1 MARILVLG
9 GSGEMGSAAVADLV
23 ERTGHEV
30 SIGDIRVDAAHALLG
45 RLGAPD
51 RVVQVDVD
59 DPDSLASALADT
71 DVVLNATYMRHNV
84 PVTDAAIAAG
94 VHLVDLGSYYPE
106 TLQQLE
112 RHAAAEAAGC
122 RIVPG
127 CGVAPGLTNIL
138 ARLGADQLDT
148 VDAIRM
154 YSYITHPM
162 WTSPGI
168 VVTRFDASTG
178 TSIVWE
184 GGRAVEYPSFSGEER
199 FAFPEPYGEQEVHL
213 VPHPEPLTLPRTI
226 DVRDV
231 VFKVGYPA
239 DETERIRVLLEL
251 GFDSDEPFELDGTA
265 ISPRTVRGRVHRPAR
280 HRPDRAE
287 RQREARP
294 SRGRQGR
301 PADHADLRLRGRADR
316 PVGVGRHHRHR
327 GGDRRGPR
335 RARRPGRRPS
345 AGSRL
350 RIRGRSSTRSPS
362 ATWSSSKAHARA
374 GERTDGLPEDR
385 SLGQLV
391 DRVQP
396 RWQQPE
402 GTHRGHR
409 PGSRRRVRVQEQVAP
424 NDRLERWVAV
434 DDDPGGCLHAV
445 ALRLQVEPSP
455 RHTDTSRP
463 PPRTLAAARRS
474 CPPIVPGSAT

>member
-23 ERTGHEV
+23 ERTAHEV
-30 SIGDIRVDAAHALLG
+30 TVGDIRVDAAGALLQ

-51 RVVQVDVD
+51 RVVAVDVD
-59 DPDSLASALADT
+59 DPGSLASALADT

-94 VHLVDLGSYYPE
+94 VHLVDLGSYYLE

-112 RHAAAEAAGC
+112 RHEAAAAAGV

-138 ARLGADQLDT
+138 ARLGADQLDS

-184 GGRAVEYPSFSGEER
+184 NGRAVEHPSFAGEER
-199 FAFPEPYGEQEVHL
+199 FTFPEPYGEQEVHL

-226 DVRDV
+226 DVLDV

-239 DETERIRVLLEL
+239 DETARIRVLLEL
-251 GFDSDEPFELDGTA
+251 GFDRDEPFALDGVSVAPRKFAAAYIGRRGIGPDERSANVKHVRVEGMRDGQPTTLTYDFAVEQTGRSASAA
-265 ISPRTVRGRVHRPAR
+265 ITGTVAAIATDLVARGGPAGVHPPESAFEPRPFIDA
-280 HRPDRAE
+280 
-287 RQREARP
+287 
-294 SRGRQGR
+294 
-301 PADHADLRLRGRADR
+301 LADR
-316 PVGVGRHHRHR
+316 RLVV
-327 GGDRRGPR
+327 
-335 RARRPGRRPS
+335 AE
-345 AGSRL
+345 AGS
-350 RIRGRSSTRSPS
+350 
-362 ATWSSSKAHARA
+362 A
-374 GERTDGLPEDR
+374 D
-385 SLGQLV
+385 
-391 DRVQP
+391 
-396 RWQQPE
+396 
-402 GTHRGHR
+402 
-409 PGSRRRVRVQEQVAP
+409 
-424 NDRLERWVAV
+424 
-434 DDDPGGCLHAV
+434 
-445 ALRLQVEPSP
+445 
-455 RHTDTSRP
+455 
-463 PPRTLAAARRS
+463 
-474 CPPIVPGSAT
+474 

>member
-23 ERTGHEV
+23 ERTDHEITV
-30 SIGDIRVDAAHALLG
+30 GDIRVDASRALLQ

-51 RVVQVDVD
+51 RVVEVDVD
-59 DPDSLASALADT
+59 DPGSLASAVADT
-71 DVVLNATYMRHNV
+71 EVVLNATYMRHNV
-84 PVTDAAIAAG
+84 LVTDAAIAAG

-112 RHAAAEAAGC
+112 RHAAAEAAGS

-138 ARLGADQLDT
+138 ARLGADQLDS

-184 GGRAVEYPSFSGEER
+184 GGRPVEYPSFSGEEQ

-213 VPHPEPLTLPRTI
+213 VPHPEPLTVPRTM

-239 DETERIRVLLEL
+239 DETARIRVLLEL
-251 GFDSDEPFELDGTA
+251 GFDSDEPHTLDGVA
-265 ISPRTVRGRVHRPAR
+265 VSPRQFAAAYIGRRGIGPEERSANVKHVRVEGVRNGQPTTLTYDFAVEQTGRSASAAITGTVA
-280 HRPDRAE
+280 AI
-287 RQREARP
+287 A
-294 SRGRQGR
+294 
-301 PADHADLRLRGRADR
+301 ADLVAHGG
-316 PVGVGRHHRHR
+316 PVGVHAPEAAFEPRPFIDALAER
-327 GGDRRGPR
+327 GLNVVENEQ
-335 RARRPGRRPS
+335 PG
-345 AGSRL
+345 
-350 RIRGRSSTRSPS
+350 
-362 ATWSSSKAHARA
+362 
-374 GERTDGLPEDR
+374 
-385 SLGQLV
+385 
-391 DRVQP
+391 
-396 RWQQPE
+396 
-402 GTHRGHR
+402 
-409 PGSRRRVRVQEQVAP
+409 
-424 NDRLERWVAV
+424 
-434 DDDPGGCLHAV
+434 
-445 ALRLQVEPSP
+445 
-455 RHTDTSRP
+455 
-463 PPRTLAAARRS
+463 
-474 CPPIVPGSAT
+474 